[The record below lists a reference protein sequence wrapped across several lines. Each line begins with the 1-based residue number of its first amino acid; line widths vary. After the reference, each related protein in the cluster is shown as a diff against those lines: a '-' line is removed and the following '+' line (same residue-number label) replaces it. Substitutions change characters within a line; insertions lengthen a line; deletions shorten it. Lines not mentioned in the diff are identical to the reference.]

1 MARKKPLFYGWY
13 IIGLMI
19 IAMMLIYGVRTSF
32 SAFFP
37 HILDAFQWY
46 RGSTA
51 IMFSL
56 NILVYG
62 LTAPVAGRLVDRWK
76 ARRVMVIGI
85 FVLALSTAGCYF
97 ANQLWHFYLLFGVL
111 APIGTAFCGS
121 PVFNP
126 ALINWFGRRRGLAV
140 ALGQIGGGLSFAYV
154 MFIEWVNTRLGW
166 EYSFFVMAGLIVVI
180 LLPLYLIFFYNRPE
194 DKNMKPYDADIT
206 LADLKPEAVETGP
219 DWTLKQAFKTHQLWL
234 LVFSDFCFW
243 GIGNYLILA
252 HQIQFAE
259 DAGYSS
265 LVAASV
271 FALFGIVS
279 ILGQIGAI
287 VSEVIGREITA
298 LTAVVLAMAG
308 LGALMSVQDTSQIWL
323 LYFFAVTSGFATGL
337 FSPIA
342 IVGTADIFRGKN
354 VGTLTAL
361 VLTGIGVGGAI
372 GPWLGGFIHDV
383 TDSYH
388 IAFIISM
395 IAYALA
401 GISYWIAAPRNADK
415 IRAKYLHE
423 G

>member
-1 MARKKPLFYGWY
+1 MARKKPFFYGWY

-19 IAMMLIYGVRTSF
+19 ISMMLIYGVRTSF

-37 HILDAFQWY
+37 HVLDAFQWY

-56 NILVYG
+56 NILLYG
-62 LTAPVAGRLVDRWK
+62 LAAPIAGRLVDRWK
-76 ARRVMVIGI
+76 ARKVMVIGI
-85 FVLALSTAGCYF
+85 FTLALSTAACYF
-97 ANQLWHFYLLFGVL
+97 ANELWHFYLLFGVL

-121 PVFNP
+121 PLFNP
-126 ALINWFGRRRGLAV
+126 ALINWFGKRRGIAV

-154 MFIEWVNTRLGW
+154 MFIDWVNTQLGW
-166 EYSFFVMAGLIVVI
+166 EYSFFVMAGLVVVI
-180 LLPLYLIFFYNRPE
+180 LLPLYLIFFSYRPE

-206 LADLKPEAVETGP
+206 PTNLKPKEVIAGP
-219 DWTLKQAFKTHQLWL
+219 DWTLKQAFKTHHLWL
-234 LVFSDFCFW
+234 VVFSDFCYW

-259 DAGYSS
+259 DAGYTS

-279 ILGQIGAI
+279 ILGQIGAL
-287 VSEVIGREITA
+287 VSEIIGRELTA
-298 LTAVVLAMAG
+298 LAAVVLAMAG
-308 LGALMSVQDTSQIWL
+308 LGALMTVQDTSQIWQ
-323 LYFFAVTSGFATGL
+323 LYFFAITSGFATGL
-337 FSPIA
+337 FSPTA
-342 IVGTADIFRGKN
+342 IVGAADIFHGKN
-354 VGTLTAL
+354 VGTISAL

-372 GPWLGGFIHDV
+372 GPWLGGYIYDI

-388 IAFIISM
+388 IAFVISM

-401 GISYWIAAPRNADK
+401 GITFWIAAPRNADK
-415 IRAKYLHE
+415 IRAKYLH
-423 G
+423 